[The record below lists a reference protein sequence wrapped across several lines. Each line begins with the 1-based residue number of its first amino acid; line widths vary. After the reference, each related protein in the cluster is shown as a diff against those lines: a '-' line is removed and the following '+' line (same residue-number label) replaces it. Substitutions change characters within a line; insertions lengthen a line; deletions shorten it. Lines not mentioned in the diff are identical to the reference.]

1 MADGGLHGPKRF
13 LAHFAGVPRHVL
25 CEMHYGQR
33 AALERLWPET
43 EVDPCEWH
51 LRHVFERLLS
61 DERRGNPQHADA
73 IDGLAPRI
81 ELLAHNLAAQLL
93 WERRPGRASAPA
105 PRR

>member
-1 MADGGLHGPKRF
+1 
-13 LAHFAGVPRHVL
+13 
-25 CEMHYGQR
+25 MHYGQR

-73 IDGLAPRI
+73 IDALAPRI
-81 ELLAHNLAAQLL
+81 ELPAHK
-93 WERRPGRASAPA
+93 PGCPAVVGAPA
-105 PRR
+105 GSGLGACTATMIATLSDALDICSRPV